1 MTDDELLTPKSPATN
16 DELKAALLAR
26 TTGQIRFDRR
36 LRLVGRIGIC
46 VACFVAGLGVAF
58 LRPSPEPRVVYV
70 QMPTPPVA
78 DAPGSPKKDTG
89 SPPAVARVLSPA
101 ELELE
106 AEKTLVKAEAARRFR
121 EAGDV
126 TATTPIPRRLR
137 CYRNFSTGDGRS
149 EITAEDTW
157 LLASLNAPANRSP
170 LNDRRRFASLTA
182 LEASLLVHSSPGAQ
196 LPRRMPQPRRAGE
209 AGPGQ
214 PGSTLEALRT
224 VPTLR

>member
-16 DELKAALLAR
+16 DELKAALLSR
-26 TTGQIRFDRR
+26 TSGRIRFDRR
-36 LRLVGRIGIC
+36 IRLGGRIGIC
-46 VACFVAGLGVAF
+46 VACFIAGLGVAF

-126 TATTPIPRRLR
+126 YLRDYADYRAALR
-137 CYRNFSTGDGRS
+137 CYRNFLDEADPTDL
-149 EITAEDTW
+149 IVVPEDTW
-157 LLASLNAPANRSP
+157 LLTSLKRAREQES
-170 LNDRRRFASLTA
+170 
-182 LEASLLVHSSPGAQ
+182 AQ
-196 LPRRMPQPRRAGE
+196 
-209 AGPGQ
+209 
-214 PGSTLEALRT
+214 
-224 VPTLR
+224 